1 MRRLEG
7 GEAEVGTLIYSVNEV
22 AEGNLMGSPD
32 EGFPVGVG
40 WGRLRIFPM

>member
-7 GEAEVGTLIYSVNEV
+7 GEADGTLIYSVNEV
-22 AEGNLMGSPD
+22 TEGILMGSPD